1 LDALHKYGTTKLFAE
16 LAFEIAQ
23 ERGLLGKSVHIDT
36 TSLLLHGEF
45 AEAAELASKTRA
57 LPEALTAKMNNV
69 PTPAQGHSKAHRP
82 DLNQIVM
89 SLTVTGDAAMQLWYE
104 SLSGNSSD
112 KANVHDSIAKVE
124 SFKSNMALAEDFLWV
139 ADSALYSKD
148 KLKKSLI
155 NWLTRIPQTKNNA
168 KMLVNQDSKDIE
180 WDKLGNGYKGVIYD
194 PLASGERWALLFSKQ
209 AYKRNLLPLTGAS
222 TKRQRNGASH

>member
-1 LDALHKYGTTKLFAE
+1 M
-16 LAFEIAQ
+16 
-23 ERGLLGKSVHIDT
+23 
-36 TSLLLHGEF
+36 
-45 AEAAELASKTRA
+45 
-57 LPEALTAKMNNV
+57 P
-69 PTPAQGHSKAHRP
+69 
-82 DLNQIVM
+82 
-89 SLTVTGDAAMQLWYE
+89 LWYE

-209 AYKRNLLPLTGAS
+209 AYKRELITFNRRIDKAFV
-222 TKRQRNGASH
+222 KEEKA